1 MEYMEKIRRKA
12 SENDNI
18 LMTDF
23 VQGEILTEL
32 LSNAYLFVLP
42 SDIEGMSI
50 SLLEAMSYGNCCLVS
65 DINENIEVV
74 EDMALSFRKGDVQD
88 LKEKLSGLL
97 EDKAKVEAFKQ
108 NASGFITNKYNW
120 DNVIDETLKLY
131 KKPANMK

>member
-1 MEYMEKIRRKA
+1 
-12 SENDNI
+12 
-18 LMTDF
+18 
-23 VQGEILTEL
+23 
-32 LSNAYLFVLP
+32 
-42 SDIEGMSI
+42 
-50 SLLEAMSYGNCCLVS
+50 
-65 DINENIEVV
+65 
-74 EDMALSFRKGDVQD
+74 MALSFRKGDVQD